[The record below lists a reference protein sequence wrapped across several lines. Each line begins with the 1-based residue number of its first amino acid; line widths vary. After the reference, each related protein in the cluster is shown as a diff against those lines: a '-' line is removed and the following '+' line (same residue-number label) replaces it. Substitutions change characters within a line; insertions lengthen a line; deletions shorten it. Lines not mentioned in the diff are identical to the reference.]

1 MLKIIAQ
8 KNSIEVV
15 ALGTIWEQIPAF
27 SGNNSGTN
35 GTKRYNL
42 GTSKFRK
49 IFI

>member
-15 ALGTIWEQIPAF
+15 ALGTIWEQLHEF
-27 SGNNSGTN
+27 SGNNRGTG

-42 GTSKFRK
+42 EVIKFGK